1 VRLKKDSMKKRYI
14 FLLVSLISVIGI
26 TFLIKKDYTNLFIE
40 ETKEELSV
48 MHNERDSIFSFV
60 DETMTDLDL
69 ERSEKQNLLDSLD
82 KELIRKQNIVNKFIY
97 SIEENKKLNLTLEN
111 KNRHLD
117 SVLEET
123 KNKLQD
129 LILINENTKEKL
141 EVVHKE
147 KEMLYNQYNS
157 LQEIYQENTF
167 IVVDTIYKI
176 DTIYYTKDE
185 IKKLVLKNDRQ

>member
-14 FLLVSLISVIGI
+14 FLLISLISVIGI
-26 TFLIKKDYTNLFIE
+26 TILIKKDYTNLFIE
-40 ETKEELSV
+40 ETKEEISV
-48 MHNERDSIFSFV
+48 MYNERDSIFSFV
-60 DETMTDLDL
+60 DETMSDLEL
-69 ERSEKQNLLDSLD
+69 ERSEKQNMLDSLD
-82 KELIRKQNIVNKFIY
+82 KELIKKQNIVNKFIY
-97 SIEENKKLNLTLEN
+97 SIEENKKLNLSLEN
-111 KNRHLD
+111 EKIHLE
-117 SVLEET
+117 SILEET

-141 EVVHKE
+141 EVTHKE

-176 DTIYYTKDE
+176 DTIYYSKDE
-185 IKKLVLKNDRQ
+185 IKKLVLKNNKQ

>member
-40 ETKEELSV
+40 ETKEEISI

-60 DETMTDLDL
+60 DETMSDL
-69 ERSEKQNLLDSLD
+69 ELERLEKQNMLDSLD

-111 KNRHLD
+111 EKIHLE
-117 SVLEET
+117 SILEET

>member
-40 ETKEELSV
+40 ETKEEISI

-60 DETMTDLDL
+60 DETMSDL
-69 ERSEKQNLLDSLD
+69 ELERLEKQNMLDSLD

-111 KNRHLD
+111 EKIHLE
-117 SVLEET
+117 SILEET

-157 LQEIYQENTF
+157 LQEIYLENTF
-167 IVVDTIYKI
+167 IVIDTIYKI

>member
-1 VRLKKDSMKKRYI
+1 MKKRYI

-26 TFLIKKDYTNLFIE
+26 TILIKKDYTNLFIE
-40 ETKEELSV
+40 ETKEEISV

-60 DETMTDLDL
+60 DETMSDLEL
-69 ERSEKQNLLDSLD
+69 ERSEKQNMLDSLD
-82 KELIRKQNIVNKFIY
+82 EELIKKQNIVKEFIN
-97 SIEENKKLNLTLEN
+97 SIEQNKKLNLTLEN
-111 KNRHLD
+111 KNRHLN

-123 KNKLQD
+123 KNKLHDIIQ
-129 LILINENTKEKL
+129 INENTKEKL
-141 EVVHKE
+141 EVVNKE

>member
-26 TFLIKKDYTNLFIE
+26 TILIKKDYTNLFIE
-40 ETKEELSV
+40 ETKEEISV

-60 DETMTDLDL
+60 DETMSDLEL
-69 ERSEKQNLLDSLD
+69 ERSEKQNMLDSLD
-82 KELIRKQNIVNKFIY
+82 KELIKKQNIVKEFIY
-97 SIEENKKLNLTLEN
+97 SIEQNKKLNLTLEN
-111 KNRHLD
+111 KNRHLN

-123 KNKLQD
+123 KNKLHDIIQ
-129 LILINENTKEKL
+129 INENTKEKL
-141 EVVHKE
+141 EVAHKE

>member
-26 TFLIKKDYTNLFIE
+26 TILIKKDYTNLFIE
-40 ETKEELSV
+40 ETKEEISV

-60 DETMTDLDL
+60 DETMSDLEL
-69 ERSEKQNLLDSLD
+69 ERSEKQNMLDSLD
-82 KELIRKQNIVNKFIY
+82 KELIKKQNIVKEFIY
-97 SIEENKKLNLTLEN
+97 SIEQNKKLNLTLEN
-111 KNRHLD
+111 EKIHLE

-129 LILINENTKEKL
+129 LIVINENTKEKL

-185 IKKLVLKNDRQ
+185 IKKLILKNDRQ

>member
-26 TFLIKKDYTNLFIE
+26 TILIKKDYTNLFIE
-40 ETKEELSV
+40 ETKEEISV

-60 DETMTDLDL
+60 DETMSDLEL
-69 ERSEKQNLLDSLD
+69 ERSEKQNMLDSLD
-82 KELIRKQNIVNKFIY
+82 KELIKKQNIVKEFIY
-97 SIEENKKLNLTLEN
+97 SIEQNKKLNLTLEN
-111 KNRHLD
+111 EKIHLE

-129 LILINENTKEKL
+129 LIVINENTKEKL

>member
-1 VRLKKDSMKKRYI
+1 MKKRYI
-14 FLLVSLISVIGI
+14 FLLISLISVIGI
-26 TFLIKKDYTNLFIE
+26 TILIKKDYTNLFIE
-40 ETKEELSV
+40 ETKEEISV
-48 MHNERDSIFSFV
+48 MYNERDSIFSFV
-60 DETMTDLDL
+60 DETMSDLEL
-69 ERSEKQNLLDSLD
+69 ERSEKQNMLDSLD

-97 SIEENKKLNLTLEN
+97 SIEENKKLNLSLEN
-111 KNRHLD
+111 EKIHLE
-117 SVLEET
+117 SILEET

-141 EVVHKE
+141 EVTHKE

-176 DTIYYTKDE
+176 DTIYYSKDE
-185 IKKLVLKNDRQ
+185 IKKLVLKNNKQ

>member
-26 TFLIKKDYTNLFIE
+26 TILIKKDYTNLFIE
-40 ETKEELSV
+40 ETKEEISV

-60 DETMTDLDL
+60 DETMSDLEL
-69 ERSEKQNLLDSLD
+69 ERSEKQNMLDSLD
-82 KELIRKQNIVNKFIY
+82 KELIKKQNIVKEFIY
-97 SIEENKKLNLTLEN
+97 SIEQNKKLNLTLEN
-111 KNRHLD
+111 EKIHLE

-123 KNKLQD
+123 KNKLHDIIQ
-129 LILINENTKEKL
+129 INENTKEKL
-141 EVVHKE
+141 EVVNKE

>member
-40 ETKEELSV
+40 ETKEEISI

-60 DETMTDLDL
+60 DETMSDL
-69 ERSEKQNLLDSLD
+69 ELERLEKQNMLDSLD

-111 KNRHLD
+111 EKIHLE
-117 SVLEET
+117 SILEET

-147 KEMLYNQYNS
+147 NEMLYNQYNS

>member
-1 VRLKKDSMKKRYI
+1 MRLKKDSMKKRYI
-14 FLLVSLISVIGI
+14 FLLFSLISVIGI
-26 TFLIKKDYTNLFIE
+26 TILIKKDYTNLFIE

-82 KELIRKQNIVNKFIY
+82 KELIRKQNIVNKFVY

-117 SVLEET
+117 SILEET
-123 KNKLQD
+123 KNKLRD
-129 LILINENTKEKL
+129 LIVINDSTKEKL
-141 EVVHKE
+141 EIVHKE
-147 KEMLYNQYNS
+147 KEMLYNQYNN
-157 LQEIYQENTF
+157 LQEIYKKDTF

>member
-1 VRLKKDSMKKRYI
+1 MKKRYI

-69 ERSEKQNLLDSLD
+69 ERLEKQNLLDSLD
-82 KELIRKQNIVNKFIY
+82 KELIKKQNIVNKFIY
-97 SIEENKKLNLTLEN
+97 SIEENKKLNLSLEN

-123 KNKLQD
+123 KNKLRD
-129 LILINENTKEKL
+129 LIVINDSTKEKL
-141 EVVHKE
+141 EIVHKE

-185 IKKLVLKNDRQ
+185 IKKLVLKNNRQ

>member
-1 VRLKKDSMKKRYI
+1 MRLKKDSMKKRYI

-40 ETKEELSV
+40 ETKEEISI

-60 DETMTDLDL
+60 DETMSYLEL
-69 ERSEKQNLLDSLD
+69 ERLEKQNMLDSLD

-111 KNRHLD
+111 EKIHLE
-117 SVLEET
+117 SILEET

-157 LQEIYQENTF
+157 LQEIYLENTF
-167 IVVDTIYKI
+167 IIVDTIYKI

>member
-1 VRLKKDSMKKRYI
+1 MKKRYI

-26 TFLIKKDYTNLFIE
+26 TILIKKDYTNLFIE
-40 ETKEELSV
+40 ETKEEISV

-60 DETMTDLDL
+60 DETMSDLEL
-69 ERSEKQNLLDSLD
+69 ERSEKQNMLDSLD
-82 KELIRKQNIVNKFIY
+82 EELIKKQNIVKEFIN
-97 SIEENKKLNLTLEN
+97 SIEQNKKLNLTLEN
-111 KNRHLD
+111 KNRHLN

-123 KNKLQD
+123 KNKLHD
-129 LILINENTKEKL
+129 LILINENTKEEL
-141 EVVHKE
+141 EVTHKE

>member
-1 VRLKKDSMKKRYI
+1 MKKRYI
-14 FLLVSLISVIGI
+14 FLLFSLISVIGI
-26 TFLIKKDYTNLFIE
+26 TILIKKDYTNLFIE

-60 DETMTDLDL
+60 DETMSDL
-69 ERSEKQNLLDSLD
+69 ELERLEKQNLLDSLD

-97 SIEENKKLNLTLEN
+97 SIEENKELNLSLEN

-129 LILINENTKEKL
+129 LILINENTEEKL

-157 LQEIYQENTF
+157 LQEIYQGNTF

>member
-26 TFLIKKDYTNLFIE
+26 TILIKKDYTNLFIE
-40 ETKEELSV
+40 ETKEEISV

-60 DETMTDLDL
+60 DETMSDL
-69 ERSEKQNLLDSLD
+69 ELERNEKQNMLDSLD
-82 KELIRKQNIVNKFIY
+82 EELIKKQNIVNQFIL
-97 SIEENKKLNLTLEN
+97 SIEQNRKLNLTLEN